1 MAKLKYLRWE
11 GARKRRIAEIDRK
24 IEKAKEAGDSRLV
37 QSLVDQ
43 RTLDAAHTSEF
54 WANKWREIKS
64 WAKDKGI
71 NIRDTFK
78 SKRAFQSV
86 WLATA
91 MEMEMESNRGGGN
104 VMKEIKYGLQYDT
117 AYVTALAEYR
127 MIKNFQAKARED
139 EENRRKELLGYEE
152 QGIPEEKIPAALRQP
167 IETPKQLRLREL
179 QKMSTRE
186 FAEMYKNEIKADY
199 RRMRDEGMKSKAA
212 KSMISNVWFGSP

>member
-11 GARKRRIAEIDRK
+11 SARKKRIAEIDRK
-24 IEKAKEAGDSRLV
+24 IEKAKEAGDSQFV

-54 WANKWREIKS
+54 WANKWKEIKS
-64 WAKDKGI
+64 WAKEKGI

-91 MEMEMESNRGGGN
+91 MEMESDKGGN
-104 VMKEIKYGLQYDT
+104 IMKEIKYGLQYDT

-127 MIKNFQAKARED
+127 MIKNFQAKAKAD
-139 EENRRKELLGYEE
+139 EEDRKRQLLEYEE
-152 QGIPEEKIPAALRQP
+152 QGIPDEEIPAALREP
-167 IETPKQLRLREL
+167 IETPRSLRLKDL
-179 QKMSTRE
+179 QKMSTRQ
-186 FAEMYKNEIKADY
+186 FADLYKDQIKADY
-199 RRMRDEGMKSKAA
+199 RRMRDEGMRSKDAER
-212 KSMISNVWFGSP
+212 MISNTWFASP

>member
-11 GARKRRIAEIDRK
+11 SARKRRIAEIDRK
-24 IEKAKEAGDSRLV
+24 IEKAKEAGDSQLV

-71 NIRDTFK
+71 DIRETFK

-91 MEMEMESNRGGGN
+91 MEMESDKGGN
-104 VMKEIKYGLQYDT
+104 IMKEIKYGLQYDT
-117 AYVTALAEYR
+117 AYVTALTEYR
-127 MIKNFQAKARED
+127 MIKNLQAKAKEE
-139 EENRRKELLGYEE
+139 EENRRQELQKYQE
-152 QGIPEEKIPAALRQP
+152 QGIPDEEIPAALREP
-167 IETPKQLRLREL
+167 VETPKQIRLKDL
-179 QKMSTRE
+179 QKMSTRQ
-186 FAEMYKNEIKADY
+186 FADLYKSQIMADY
-199 RRMRDEGMKSKAA
+199 RRLRDEGMKSPEAKA
-212 KSMISNVWFGSP
+212 MISNTWFASP